1 MMTSAA
7 IFLLLFAVYLNSHS
21 VFLYFSIH
29 SYIFFLS
36 YCLSVNYMMYRGLFL
51 IIFYT
56 WFVDFGSFMMS
67 FRVVQISSPR
77 ERWLG
82 LLGVYDF
89 ETLCLCLWNKVFPS
103 AKQIVSFTYTTEKLI
118 YYQLIKS
125 HFASWK
131 AMISCCNV

>member
-1 MMTSAA
+1 MTLPISLRNDDFSSDFFTA
-7 IFLLLFAVYLNSHS
+7 IRRVFKFSFS
-21 VFLYFSIH
+21 FLYFSIH

-56 WFVDFGSFMMS
+56 WFVDFGSFMTS

-77 ERWLG
+77 ERRLG

-89 ETLCLCLWNKVFPS
+89 ETVCFCLWNKLFPS
-103 AKQIVSFTYTTEKLI
+103 AKQVVFFTYTSEKLL
-118 YYQLIKS
+118 YNQLIKS
-125 HFASWK
+125 YFAF
-131 AMISCCNV
+131 